1 MDSTAR
7 EGEKLFVLCD
17 DTRGTRVSVLLPAP
31 ASDRIRKN
39 NVTFLLFLTIIII
52 IIIKSSNRSYS
63 VALRRGRCR
72 SHDFRKHRTPYG
84 IPTDR
89 NGAESEN
96 STTPIQYNDNNAL
109 QHAPR

>member
-1 MDSTAR
+1 VDSAAR

-52 IIIKSSNRSYS
+52 IIKSSNQSYS

-89 NGAESEN
+89 NGAAESEN
-96 STTPIQYNDNNAL
+96 STPYNYS
-109 QHAPR
+109 HSI